1 MKEHRK
7 NITSSDVLEMM
18 VQAGL
23 KPASELERLRVERD
37 EGSDD
42 EEEKPTKKR
51 RVA

>member
-37 EGSDD
+37 E
-42 EEEKPTKKR
+42 EKEPSKKK
-51 RVA
+51 AS

>member
-37 EGSDD
+37 DSED
-42 EEEKPTKKR
+42 EEEGKGSKKN